1 MMLTID
7 PKLQKYFKGFC
18 YSPHIIMVCLYM
30 KFRFSLSY
38 RDIEELC
45 QLRGL
50 TIDHAT
56 LQRWVMKFASFLDGR
71 FRSRKNAAN
80 VSWRMDE
87 TYIKVKGQWTYLYRA
102 VDKYGATIDFLLR
115 NKRDKQ
121 AAKSFFKKAI
131 KQHGKPYKIN
141 IDKSGANKAALD
153 TINQSYDESA
163 KIIIRQNKYLN
174 NMVEQDHR
182 FIKKRTKLCLGFKSF
197 HGAHQTIKG
206 IEILHMI
213 KKGQL
218 KNNNDNYKT
227 TFEQFFS
234 LIA

>member
-1 MMLTID
+1 MLRID

-18 YSPHIIMVCLYM
+18 YSPYIIMVCLYM

-56 LQRWVMKFASFLDGR
+56 LQRWVIRFASLLEGR
-71 FRSRKNAAN
+71 FRSRKKAVN

-87 TYIKVKGQWTYLYRA
+87 TYIKVNGQWTYLYRA
-102 VDKYGATIDFLLR
+102 VDRYGATIDFLLR
-115 NKRDKQ
+115 KKRDKQ
-121 AAKSFFKKAI
+121 AAKSFFKKSI
-131 KQHGKPYKIN
+131 KQHGKPDKIN
-141 IDKSGANKAALD
+141 VDKSGANKAALD
-153 TINQSYDESA
+153 EINQFYDESS

-182 FIKKRTKLCLGFKSF
+182 FIKKRTKPCLGFKSF
-197 HGAHQTIKG
+197 HGARQTIKG

-218 KNNNDNYKT
+218 KNDNDNNKSI
-227 TFEQFFS
+227 FGKFAS
-234 LIA
+234 LVA

>member
-1 MMLTID
+1 MLKID

-18 YSPHIIMVCLYM
+18 YSSHIVMVCLYM

-38 RDIEELC
+38 RDIEELY

-56 LQRWVMKFASFLDGR
+56 LQRWVIKFASLLDGR
-71 FRSRKNAAN
+71 FRSRKKAVNG
-80 VSWRMDE
+80 SWRMDE

-131 KQHGKPYKIN
+131 KQHGKPEKIN
-141 IDKSGANKAALD
+141 VDKSGANKAALD
-153 TINQSYDESA
+153 TINQSYDGSA

-174 NMVEQDHR
+174 NTVEQDHR
-182 FIKKRTKLCLGFKSF
+182 FIKKRTKPCLGFKSF
-197 HGAHQTIKG
+197 NGARQTIKG

-218 KNNNDNYKT
+218 KNDNNNNKT
-227 TFEQFFS
+227 IFEQFVS
-234 LIA
+234 LVA